1 MNNMKQILTEW
12 RKFINERSVSPS
24 FYPPQFSAMISK
36 LKDLAQHNWIF
47 FDTETTGLP
56 NKDGSVPNFV
66 QITQLAAIAYE
77 PNSLEQMPSPVNDG
91 MFNIKIVL
99 TPDTE
104 AEIQRQQAQL
114 DAGTYQG
121 DPKYS
126 IPGLLDM
133 NDYYGGDGVPRVNQ
147 AEGADMF
154 NKYIQAQKTASPT
167 GKIVFWAHNSP
178 FDAKMT
184 NLFYQRAGLQSPD
197 IAVVDSIAII
207 DNYLKAVLQYVQKNE
222 SEMNAE
228 DKHIIDSITAI
239 SYKGNEY
246 LASRLGMMATAFEI
260 DNESWHEATADIGMT
275 MEVLYKTLEY
285 LQDPNRGGRF
295 AVDTLQPKYRYN
307 RRMT

>member
-1 MNNMKQILTEW
+1 MNNMKQILAEW
-12 RKFINERSVSPS
+12 RKFLNERSVNPS
-24 FYPPQFSAMISK
+24 FYPPQFSEMIKK
-36 LKDLAQHNWIF
+36 LKELAQHNWVF

-77 PNSLEQMPSPVNDG
+77 TNNLDQIPSPVNDG
-91 MFNIKIVL
+91 MFNIKIIL

-104 AEIQRQQAQL
+104 AEIKNQQAQL
-114 DAGTYQG
+114 DAGTYKG

-133 NDYYGGDGVPRVNQ
+133 NDYYGGEGVPRVNQ
-147 AEGADMF
+147 TEGAEMF
-154 NKYIQAQKTASPT
+154 NQYIQQQKSSSPT
-167 GKIVFWAHNSP
+167 GKLVFWAHNSP

-184 NLFYQRAGLQSPD
+184 NLFYQRGGLQSPD
-197 IAVVDSIAII
+197 IAVMDSIAII
-207 DNYLKAVLQYVQKNE
+207 DNYLKAVLQYVQKNK
-222 SEMNAE
+222 SEMNQE
-228 DKHIIDSITAI
+228 DKHIIDSITAL
-239 SYKGNEY
+239 SYKGKPY

-275 MEVLYKTLEY
+275 MEVLYKTLQY

-295 AVDTLQPKYRYN
+295 DVNTLRPKYPYN
-307 RRMT
+307 RRMQ